1 MSREPLDRD
10 MGDDEQADEIR
21 AYQHGI
27 EDRPADER
35 IRYRE
40 SDDDGGLGIDAE
52 LREEW
57 SPRAQRAEDAEED
70 ERPAEVQAVEIVDDS
85 DL

>member
-1 MSREPLDRD
+1 

-40 SDDDGGLGIDAE
+40 NDDDGRTEPA
-52 LREEW
+52 
-57 SPRAQRAEDAEED
+57 RASTDPGAG
-70 ERPAEVQAVEIVDDS
+70 S
-85 DL
+85 DTGM